1 MKKKKRGGGGGGG
14 GREGRVVN
22 SNQKEKQQQ
31 MEEEKQL
38 SRRVGGADD
47 VVALKMLRQHS
58 HAALA
63 AMPADSSGLT
73 LVHKAAS
80 AGNSHCLEHLLSAAL
95 PADTKDRDDKTPLHH
110 AAYHNHDV
118 CVAVLLK
125 HGANADAK
133 AENRKFKS
141 VMCRHHQQNAGGTGC
156 PFGDRCHFAH
166 GPSEL
171 RGGPDGA
178 KRRVTTPFESA
189 IKGQIQAAKTQP
201 ELSAESRRR
210 FTAVCRALW
219 EVSEEFPKV
228 LHRVC
233 KSAEAL
239 TMVSHFAI
247 DCGLTK
253 VEDWWQWTLLHHAA
267 HVGDVE
273 SLSALIT
280 ADPELV
286 NQVDSQGK
294 TALHRAAQWGR
305 VECVHELL
313 ERGAAPCIRNNFQ
326 MTPLQ
331 DAVSKRQTKLYVG
344 LCCARV

>member
-1 MKKKKRGGGGGGG
+1 MG
-14 GREGRVVN
+14 GRLRDSVL
-22 SNQKEKQQQ
+22 
-31 MEEEKQL
+31 L

-47 VVALKMLRQHS
+47 AGALRMLRQHS
-58 HAALA
+58 YAALA
-63 AMPADSSGLT
+63 SMPPDSVGLT

-95 PADTKDRDDKTPLHH
+95 PVDTKDRDDKTPLHH
-110 AAYHNHDV
+110 AAYHRHDV
-118 CVAVLLK
+118 CVALLLR
-125 HGANADAK
+125 HGADADAK

-219 EVSEEFPKV
+219 ETSDVNEFPKV

-239 TMVSHFAI
+239 TMVSQFAI
-247 DCGLTK
+247 DCGLTR
-253 VEDWWQWTLLHHAA
+253 VEDWWQWSLLHHAA
-267 HVGDVE
+267 HLGDVE

-305 VECVHELL
+305 VACVRELL
-313 ERGAAPCIRNNFQ
+313 ERGAAPCVRNNFQ
-326 MTPLQ
+326 MTALQ
-331 DAVSKRQTKLYVG
+331 DAVRAPTYICFAAAAAARGSENALVRSSGWTQTTRRS
-344 LCCARV
+344 C

>member
-1 MKKKKRGGGGGGG
+1 
-14 GREGRVVN
+14 
-22 SNQKEKQQQ
+22 
-31 MEEEKQL
+31 
-38 SRRVGGADD
+38 
-47 VVALKMLRQHS
+47 
-58 HAALA
+58 
-63 AMPADSSGLT
+63 
-73 LVHKAAS
+73 
-80 AGNSHCLEHLLSAAL
+80 
-95 PADTKDRDDKTPLHH
+95 
-110 AAYHNHDV
+110 
-118 CVAVLLK
+118 
-125 HGANADAK
+125 
-133 AENRKFKS
+133 
-141 VMCRHHQQNAGGTGC
+141 
-156 PFGDRCHFAH
+156 
-166 GPSEL
+166 
-171 RGGPDGA
+171 
-178 KRRVTTPFESA
+178 
-189 IKGQIQAAKTQP
+189 
-201 ELSAESRRR
+201 
-210 FTAVCRALW
+210 
-219 EVSEEFPKV
+219 
-228 LHRVC
+228 
-233 KSAEAL
+233 
-239 TMVSHFAI
+239 MVSHFAI